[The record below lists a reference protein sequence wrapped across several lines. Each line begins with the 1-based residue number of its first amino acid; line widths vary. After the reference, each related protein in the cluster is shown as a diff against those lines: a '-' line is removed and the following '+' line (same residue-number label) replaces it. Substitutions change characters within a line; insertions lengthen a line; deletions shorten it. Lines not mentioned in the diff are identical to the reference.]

1 MVNVVTTV
9 NESTLFSRQM
19 KRVLYA
25 SIIGSVI
32 EWYDFVIYG
41 MAAALVF
48 NHLFF
53 PAFDPSVGIILS
65 LSTYA
70 VGYFSRPLGGIIFG
84 HFGDKLGR
92 KAMLTLTLVLMGMGT
107 FLIGCLPTYHQV
119 GLLAPVLLVILRF
132 TQGLG
137 IGGEWAGSVALAVE
151 HAPKIAG
158 D

>member
-53 PAFDPSVGIILS
+53 
-65 LSTYA
+65 
-70 VGYFSRPLGGIIFG
+70 
-84 HFGDKLGR
+84 
-92 KAMLTLTLVLMGMGT
+92 
-107 FLIGCLPTYHQV
+107 Q
-119 GLLAPVLLVILRF
+119 LLILR
-132 TQGLG
+132 
-137 IGGEWAGSVALAVE
+137 LASFFL
-151 HAPKIAG
+151 
-158 D
+158 